1 MALLESDISWQLLRR
16 IVHEW
21 AGTSAELA
29 EVKPLTGGCIS
40 TTLALTTTD
49 GMRCV
54 LKISPHRVD
63 RSYQDEAAQLL
74 TLASAGLPVPKVYKC
89 RLGTLD
95 DPNSYL
101 LLEFIE
107 GVDLNEARRRCTAEQ
122 FDQIQTHLAELV
134 LQMHENVAPSYMRIG
149 TGEPKL
155 HATWSQFYREV
166 YDPIWHEAEKDQ
178 SIPTKTRKLI
188 SKIHEKLDRLINHSD
203 SPRLVH
209 WDLWA

>member
-1 MALLESDISWQLLRR
+1 MALMESDISWQLLRR

-21 AGTSAELA
+21 TGTSAELA

-49 GMRCV
+49 GLRCV

-74 TLASAGLPVPKVYKC
+74 MLADAGLPVPKVYKC

-101 LLEFIE
+101 LLEFVD
-107 GVDLNEARRRCTAEQ
+107 GVNLNEAKAQCTPEQ
-122 FDQIQTHLAELV
+122 FDRLQIHLAELV
-134 LQMHENVAPSYMRIG
+134 LQMHAI
-149 TGEPKL
+149 T
-155 HATWSQFYREV
+155 
-166 YDPIWHEAEKDQ
+166 
-178 SIPTKTRKLI
+178 
-188 SKIHEKLDRLINHSD
+188 
-203 SPRLVH
+203 
-209 WDLWA
+209 